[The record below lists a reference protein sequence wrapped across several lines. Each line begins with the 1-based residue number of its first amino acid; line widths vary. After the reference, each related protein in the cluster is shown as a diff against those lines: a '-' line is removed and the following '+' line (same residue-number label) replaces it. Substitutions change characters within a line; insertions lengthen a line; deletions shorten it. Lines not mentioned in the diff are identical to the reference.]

1 MCVRGRRCGNRNV
14 AKIADRSQN
23 FQPIP
28 EGDAEL
34 FEMLIGQVGENREV
48 NAVLGKA
55 LGVLG
60 HAELF

>member
-1 MCVRGRRCGNRNV
+1 MC
-14 AKIADRSQN
+14 ADRSQH